1 MKKAVFAAILFVLS
15 MAALW
20 AVAEQPPRTAP
31 SAEEACVVLEAEI
44 PAEEFAAES
53 SAVLLEAAPANPQ
66 GLPACPQLR
75 NCSTQS
81 CLNGGPCRPGQ
92 QIQDVDTGIT
102 SCTLPNGSTFTCPSG
117 QTIHVTEQNCVQ
129 CRCCN
134 ANPPCICPLQCN
146 PAILSVGCE

>member
-1 MKKAVFAAILFVLS
+1 MKTVFVSIQFALFIFGPWAAENPAQPEAAI
-15 MAALW
+15 
-20 AVAEQPPRTAP
+20 
-31 SAEEACVVLEAEI
+31 EESCAVLEAEPSALEAAAMSSS
-44 PAEEFAAES
+44 PA
-53 SAVLLEAAPANPQ
+53 LLEAVPATPQ

-102 SCTLPNGSTFTCPSG
+102 SCTLPGGSTFTCPSG

-146 PAILSVGCE
+146 PAILSVGCQ

>member
-1 MKKAVFAAILFVLS
+1 MKKATFVLIPLVLF

-20 AVAEQPPRTAP
+20 AAENPPRTEVP
-31 SAEEACVVLEAEI
+31 AEESCAVLEAEA
-44 PAEEFAAES
+44 PAEEGAMS
-53 SAVLLEAAPANPQ
+53 SPALLEAAPATPQ

-81 CLNGGPCRPGQ
+81 CLNGGPCRPGLQ
-92 QIQDVDTGIT
+92 TQDVDTGIT

-146 PAILSVGCE
+146 PAILSVGCQ